1 MVVIRPTRKG
11 RALVS
16 RIEKV
21 LSDLADVATAGLSE
35 RERNSLVALLERVR
49 ANLPSPGYEAS
60 D

>member
-21 LSDLADVATAGLSE
+21 LSDLADVATAGLS
-35 RERNSLVALLERVR
+35 
-49 ANLPSPGYEAS
+49 
-60 D
+60 